1 MKIKKENL
9 SKVTINDFL
18 KLKTKDSST
27 KTKEYILE
35 EVLNLDYSQLFL
47 ARERLLTKEELRA
60 LKKYLKKVKKSL
72 YSIVLTRQPS

>member
-18 KLKTKDSST
+18 KLETKDSST

-60 LKKYLKKVKKSL
+60 LKKYLKKVK
-72 YSIVLTRQPS
+72 

>member
-18 KLKTKDSST
+18 KLETKDSST

-47 ARERLLTKEELRA
+47 ARERLLTKWRTA
-60 LKKYLKKVKKSL
+60 NFKKIFEKKSKKAFT
-72 YSIVLTRQPS
+72 VLF